1 MTIRRHISA
10 AVLAVTLLLGVGDV
24 AVMAATATSQQTAR
38 AQRRAERR
46 AAQNGTSRTTSR
58 GATVTRGTTVSRGTT
73 AVRGTAGGTTER
85 YQQMLAQKQQ
95 QLLEVNKQIQGELNR
110 YRNSTPAKA
119 KAGIQSNVKLS
130 RLQSQQKRL
139 QQEIKELKNKIR
151 G

>member
-1 MTIRRHISA
+1 MAIRRHLSA

-24 AVMAATATSQQTAR
+24 AVMATAATSQQTAR
-38 AQRRAERR
+38 AQRR

-139 QQEIKELKNKIR
+139 QKEIKELKRKIR